1 MGVDLMKPTQV
12 QKVLDYMKRNG
23 GITTMQAYTDLGV
36 TRLASRIHDI
46 KRLGI
51 SIESQSVTVPTRD
64 GQTTV
69 TRYKIAS

>member
-1 MGVDLMKPTQV
+1 MKPTQV